1 MDNRYIDRTMIPL
14 KRSELKVTSWNG
26 ITMEKKEE
34 YSKNFLHYGVLSCL
48 VLCN

>member
-14 KRSELKVTSWNG
+14 KRSELKVTSWDG

-34 YSKNFLHYGVLSCL
+34 YSIPKIFSIMVYCL
-48 VLCN
+48 V